1 LIETFNLIRKGEQK
15 TMEEFDGI
23 FNSLVKSID
32 RSIKDFS
39 GCKDLNQKKTQ
50 AEITKLLCESLGVFF
65 NAMQKNAPPPFDDF
79 DMDDY
84 DEDEEYEIEK
94 FKKGKNKKKLGK
106 DDIPF

>member
-1 LIETFNLIRKGEQK
+1 MDEIES
-15 TMEEFDGI
+15 I

-32 RSIKDFS
+32 RSVKDFS

-50 AEITKLLCESLGVFF
+50 AEITKLLCDSLGVFF

-84 DEDEEYEIEK
+84 DEDEEYEIERH
-94 FKKGKNKKKLGK
+94 KKGKKLSK